1 MYEGKRPN
9 NLDYVSKATGVQAL
23 FSKFN
28 RRIWNNEQVY
38 IYFLLIVPSCIFVAS
53 FQIMLPEAIA
63 IVMAP
68 TDTTR

>member
-9 NLDYVSKATGVQAL
+9 NSDYFSKATGVLAL
-23 FSKFN
+23 FSQLN
-28 RRIWNNEQVY
+28 RIIWNNQQMY
-38 IYFLLIVPSCIFVAS
+38 IYFLLIVPRCIFVAL